1 MAFWI
6 HGFVIADVAL
16 IEEVVQLKRRRLK
29 RFWRKKNAVI
39 GATIVI
45 LVCFIAVFAPLLSPH
60 HYADGNLNTALLGVG
75 EDSRYPL
82 GTDHCGR
89 DMLSRLLFGARIS
102 LLVGL
107 IAQLANTIIGGTL
120 GILGGFY
127 GGICDDVITFVTN
140 VTLSLPVLIFALA
153 LMALL
158 GPGLQNLFIALGITN
173 WCGTCRL
180 ARSKTLS
187 VREENYVEAAQAAGC
202 STFRILF
209 KHILPNSIMPIIV
222 IGTLGIGDAILIAA
236 SLGFLGLG
244 AQPPLPEWGTM
255 LSVGRNYIF
264 SAPWLSILPG
274 VAILITVLGFNLLG
288 DGLRD
293 LIDPHTKLLKK

>member
-1 MAFWI
+1 MASWI
-6 HGFVIADVAL
+6 HGSATADIPWIKENV
-16 IEEVVQLKRRRLK
+16 ELKHQSLK

-39 GATIVI
+39 GTTIVL
-45 LVCFIAVFAPLLSPH
+45 LVCFVAVFAPLLSPY
-60 HYADGNLNTALLGVG
+60 HYAHGDLNTALLGIG
-75 EDSRYPL
+75 EDSRFLL

-89 DMLSRLLFGARIS
+89 DMLSRLLFGTRIS
-102 LLVGL
+102 LLVGI
-107 IAQLANTIIGGTL
+107 IAQLANTVIGGTL
-120 GILGGFY
+120 GILAGFY
-127 GGICDDVITFVTN
+127 GRVCDDVIMFVTN
-140 VTLSLPVLIFALA
+140 VTLSIPVLIFALA

-158 GPGLQNLFIALGITN
+158 GPGLHNLFIALGITN

-180 ARSKTLS
+180 ARSKALS
-187 VREENYVEAAQAAGC
+187 VKEENYVEAARAIGC
-202 STFRILF
+202 SNLRILR

-222 IGTLGIGDAILIAA
+222 VGTLGIGDAILIAA

-255 LSVGRNYIF
+255 LSVGRNYIYV
-264 SAPWLSILPG
+264 APWLSILPG

-293 LIDPHTKLLKK
+293 LMDPHTKKLAK

>member
-1 MAFWI
+1 MEGAELR
-6 HGFVIADVAL
+6 H
-16 IEEVVQLKRRRLK
+16 RSLK

-39 GATIVI
+39 GAIIVI
-45 LVCFIAVFAPLLSPH
+45 LVCFVAVFAPVLSPY
-60 HYADGNLNTALLGVG
+60 HYAHGNLNTALLGIG
-75 EDSRYPL
+75 EDSRFPL

-102 LLVGL
+102 LLVG
-107 IAQLANTIIGGTL
+107 IVAQLANTVIGGTL

-127 GGICDDVITFVTN
+127 GRVCDDVIMFVTN
-140 VTLSLPVLIFALA
+140 VTLSIPVLIFALA

-158 GPGLQNLFIALGITN
+158 GPGLHNLFIALGITN

-187 VREENYVEAAQAAGC
+187 VKEENYVEAARAIGC
-202 STFRILF
+202 SNLRILR

-222 IGTLGIGDAILIAA
+222 VGTLGIGDAILIAA
-236 SLGFLGLG
+236 ALGFLGLG

-255 LSVGRNYIF
+255 LSVGRNYIYN
-264 SAPWLSILPG
+264 APWLSVLPG
-274 VAILITVLGFNLLG
+274 VAILFTVLGFNLLG

-293 LIDPHTKLLKK
+293 LLDPHTKKLTT

>member
-1 MAFWI
+1 M
-6 HGFVIADVAL
+6 
-16 IEEVVQLKRRRLK
+16 K
-29 RFWRKKNAVI
+29 RFLRKKNAVI

-45 LVCFIAVFAPLLSPH
+45 MVCFIAVFAPLLSPY
-60 HYADGNLNTALLGVG
+60 HYAHGDLNDALLGIG
-75 EDSRYPL
+75 EDSRYLL

-89 DMLSRLLFGARIS
+89 DMLSRVLFGARIS
-102 LLVGL
+102 LLVGI
-107 IAQLANTIIGGTL
+107 IAQLANTVIGGTL
-120 GILGGFY
+120 GIVGGFY
-127 GGICDDVITFVTN
+127 GRVWDDIIMFVTN
-140 VTLSLPVLIFALA
+140 VTLSIPVLIFALA

-158 GPGLQNLFIALGITN
+158 GPGLHNLFIALGITN

-187 VREENYVEAAQAAGC
+187 VKEENYVEAAQAIGC
-202 STFRILF
+202 SNLRMLF

-244 AQPPLPEWGTM
+244 AQPPLPEWGSM
-255 LSVGRNYIF
+255 LSTGRNYF
-264 SAPWLSILPG
+264 FNAPWLSILPG
-274 VAILITVLGFNLLG
+274 VAILVTVLGFNLLG

-293 LIDPHTKLLKK
+293 LIDPHTKKLTK

>member
-1 MAFWI
+1 LS
-6 HGFVIADVAL
+6 H
-16 IEEVVQLKRRRLK
+16 KSLK

-39 GATIVI
+39 GATLVI
-45 LVCFIAVFAPLLSPH
+45 LVCFIAVFAPLLSPY
-60 HYADGNLNTALLGVG
+60 HYAHGDLNDALLRIG
-75 EDSRYPL
+75 EDNRYLL

-102 LLVGL
+102 LLVGI
-107 IAQLANTIIGGTL
+107 IAQLANTVIG
-120 GILGGFY
+120 GILGIVAGFY
-127 GGICDDVITFVTN
+127 GRVWDDVIMFLTN
-140 VTLSLPVLIFALA
+140 ATLSIPVLIFSLA

-158 GPGLQNLFIALGITN
+158 GPGLHNLFIALGITN

-180 ARSKTLS
+180 ARSKALS
-187 VREENYVEAAQAAGC
+187 IKEENYVEAAKAIGC
-202 STFRILF
+202 SRFRILS
-209 KHILPNSIMPIIV
+209 KHIVPNAIAPILV

-255 LSVGRNYIF
+255 LNAGRNYF
-264 SAPWLSILPG
+264 YNAPWLSVLPG
-274 VAILITVLGFNLLG
+274 IAILITVLGFNLLG

-293 LIDPHTKLLKK
+293 LIDPHTKKLTK